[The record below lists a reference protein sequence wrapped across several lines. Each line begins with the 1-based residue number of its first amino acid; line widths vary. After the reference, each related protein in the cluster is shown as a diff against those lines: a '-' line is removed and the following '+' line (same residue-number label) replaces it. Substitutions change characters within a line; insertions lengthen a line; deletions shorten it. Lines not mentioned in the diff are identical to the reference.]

1 MASRAGPP
9 TQEAARVSELETEV
23 EELRERAADLESQ
36 LATAERERDAAI
48 EWAAFLEGEVR
59 AYRERVA
66 ELERG
71 PLARLRRLLP

>member
-48 EWAAFLEGEVR
+48 EWAAFLEDEVR

>member
-48 EWAAFLEGEVR
+48 EWAAFLEDEVR

-66 ELERG
+66 DLERG

>member
-9 TQEAARVSELETEV
+9 TQESVRVSELETEA
-23 EELRERAADLESQ
+23 EQLRERVADLESR
-36 LATAERERDAAI
+36 LAAAERERDAAF
-48 EWAAFLEGEVR
+48 EWAAFLEDEVR
-59 AYRERVA
+59 AYRQRVA

>member
-9 TQEAARVSELETEV
+9 TQESARVSELETEA
-23 EELRERAADLESQ
+23 EQLRERVADLESR
-36 LATAERERDAAI
+36 LASAERERDAAL
-48 EWAAFLEGEVR
+48 EWAAFLEDEVC
-59 AYRERVA
+59 AYRNRVA